1 MLELES
7 NVQISTK
14 IGKLLHISTFELDD
28 VDKVEYWIGLMLFF
42 YDEMVGIGDSVR
54 IKFKMNCFFF

>member
-28 VDKVEYWIGLMLFF
+28 VDKVEYWIGLMIFF
-42 YDEMVGIGDSVR
+42 MMRWSELPTQLELNL
-54 IKFKMNCFFF
+54 K